1 MKYFEIKLYSQKWEF
16 KKQINTTSDIN
27 FSEQLDWW
35 QSNLNLE
42 VIWNSVDFNCSD
54 IIEIREVNIWVK
66 LQLNYWD
73 DSQIWDDSK
82 IWDDWEKP
90 VISTYTWIIEKIWVT
105 EYKNKEVL
113 NKQLI
118 IEGVLSIQAGDNPKV
133 LGEKLK
139 SFLAP
144 EDRVKVGG
152 KEEER

>member
-1 MKYFEIKLYSQKWEF
+1 MKKGVQLIIDGTDPELVKNIMESEVAFLEERHATGKGMMENFASLAPAYGMLGTLIGLILMLGNLSDPSSLGPAMAVALITTMYGSFLANAIFSPAAIKLSIY
-16 KKQINTTSDIN
+16 N
-27 FSEQLDWW
+27 
-35 QSNLNLE
+35 
-42 VIWNSVDFNCSD
+42 
-54 IIEIREVNIWVK
+54 
-66 LQLNYWD
+66 
-73 DSQIWDDSK
+73 
-82 IWDDWEKP
+82 
-90 VISTYTWIIEKIWVT
+90 
-105 EYKNKEVL
+105 NKEVL